1 MANLLNM
8 RLCGGTFLVLLFEA
22 RGQRRASRMS
32 EGRPGDGKSN
42 PEIMGRL
49 VRSVNPGFQMPSGRS
64 FNTFTSNY
72 KLCRTSDTPAAGL
85 TDEQIVQQFD
95 HNVKTKYYEYLGLF
109 YGLLENAISWEI
121 KGPWLVAAFIEL
133 IETDTTIPSDALF
146 YVRPYG
152 QPVKKAELRKIEC
165 ICAPS
170 FLLGVWH
177 YIITKIRDNTVGV
190 DTISHFLDD
199 SGESRSERKF
209 VSNIGSKTVDSIEVS
224 VQPPECEVKNYRDP
238 ALEEAAKGI
247 PFAFIMPGVAADV
260 RNIQEGQ
267 VYVNSQ
273 QVFYLDDQ
281 ESILAPSN
289 TGGSHGIRKPDL
301 LDTYLKKATAFYST
315 VKTLL
320 YSEAPHPFKELYV
333 PNDIKIKS
341 FNETE
346 NAKSKDRPIEVLACE
361 CFGNIIIRGT
371 GGIGKSMMMRHLF
384 LYYAERYNEKQI
396 LPILVPLKNF
406 TDLELNLEDFIYK
419 AAYEFD
425 HDLKFADFEPLLKKG
440 RCLIL
445 LDGLDEIP
453 AAYRHAFEKHLV
465 SFLKA
470 YQSNYI
476 VLSSRPTCDF
486 IQYGHFLV
494 CEIEPFSKAKALELI
509 DKLEYHDPVAKAKFR
524 EDLDRKLYRS
534 HEQFA
539 SNPLLLTIMLMT
551 YTSYGEVPAKR
562 HIFYSKAYETMA
574 RLHDASKG
582 AYVRPMHTNLSPED
596 FAVYFAE
603 FCARTYKAEILEFT
617 AQSFAEYMNKV
628 IAHQRI
634 PTKATARDF
643 LLDLTDNLC
652 IMYKEGEK
660 YYFIHRSFQEYFSAV
675 FFSNQMDDQLERIG
689 DFFEHQTK
697 RMQGDRTFDML
708 YDMIPDRIDR
718 YIFLPFLK
726 DLWAKCDAGNGYWT
740 FLEEMYPTIF
750 AQEGETG
757 DFYENDPESNLFN
770 FFVNETLHRHN
781 GELYN
786 LKWPDA
792 IDYCG
797 RKEWCSIE
805 KNPRY
810 VNGVQY
816 CFTEIVEFDNVSSEY
831 IDMYGEPEIDGV
843 SWEIQ
848 ISDLLSRPDRF
859 HELIAFMEDDSF
871 PLKKEYNEMR
881 KITEKMDKSINSKP
895 SSDDWFDAF

>member
-42 PEIMGRL
+42 PEVMARL
-49 VRSVNPGFQMPSGRS
+49 VRSVNPDFQMPSGRS
-64 FNTFTSNY
+64 FNTFTSDY

-85 TDEQIVQQFD
+85 TDEEIVQRFD
-95 HNVKTKYYEYLGLF
+95 HQVKTKYYEHLGFF
-109 YGLLENAISWEI
+109 YGLLENTINWEV
-121 KGPWLVAAFIEL
+121 KGPRLVASLIDL
-133 IETDTTIPSDALF
+133 IEADSTIPSDALF

-152 QPVKKAELRKIEC
+152 QPVKKSELRKIEC
-165 ICAPS
+165 ICILS
-170 FLLGVWH
+170 FVFGVWH
-177 YIITKIRDNTVGV
+177 YIITKIRDNTVGS
-190 DTISHFLDD
+190 DTISSFLDN

-209 VSNIGSKTVDSIEVS
+209 VSAIGIETVEKIITS
-224 VQPPECEVKNYRDP
+224 VQPPECEWKNYRDP
-238 ALEEAAKGI
+238 ALEKAVKDI
-247 PFAFIMPGVAADV
+247 PFAYISPGVAVDV
-260 RNIQEGQ
+260 RNIQNGQ
-267 VYVNSQ
+267 IYVDSK
-273 QVFYLDDQ
+273 QVHYLDGR
-281 ESILAPSN
+281 ERSSAPTTIDN
-289 TGGSHGIRKPDL
+289 DLDVPEPDL

-341 FNETE
+341 INESV
-346 NAKSKDRPIEVLACE
+346 NGKVKDSPIEALACE
-361 CFGNIIIRGT
+361 HFGNIIIRGT

-384 LYYAERYNEKQI
+384 LYYAECYNEKHI

-406 TDLELNLEDFIYK
+406 TDMESNLEDFIYK

-425 HDLKFADFEPLLKKG
+425 HDLKFADFEPLLKQGK
-440 RCLIL
+440 CLIL
-445 LDGLDEIP
+445 LDGLDEISLAFRP
-453 AAYRHAFEKHLV
+453 TFEKRLV

-470 YQSNYI
+470 YQHNHI
-476 VLSSRPTCDF
+476 VFSSRPTCEF
-486 IQYGHFLV
+486 IQFGHFLV

-562 HIFYSKAYETMA
+562 HIFYAKAYETMA

-582 AYVRPMHTNLSPED
+582 AYVRPMHTDLSPED

-603 FCARTYKAEILEFT
+603 FCARTYKAEVLEFT
-617 AQSFAEYMNKV
+617 AQSFAEHMNKV
-628 IAHQRI
+628 LAHQRMQ
-634 PTKATARDF
+634 TKATARDF

-675 FFSNQMDDQLERIG
+675 FFSSQMDDQLARIG
-689 DFFEHQTK
+689 EFFEHQRK

-718 YIFLPFLK
+718 YVFLPFLK
-726 DLWAKCDAGNGYWT
+726 DLWEKCDADNGYWT
-740 FLEEMYPTIF
+740 FLYEMYSRIY
-750 AQEGETG
+750 AQEGEPG
-757 DFYENDPESNLFN
+757 DLYENNPESYLYN
-770 FFVNETLHRHN
+770 FIVNETLHRHN

-786 LKWPDA
+786 VQWPDV
-792 IDYCG
+792 IDYCN
-797 RKEWCSIE
+797 RKEWVSIE
-805 KNPRY
+805 TKRY
-810 VNGVQY
+810 MRDGKQY
-816 CFTEIVEFDNVSSEY
+816 VSTEVVELDDVDDEY
-831 IDMYGEPEIDGV
+831 IDMHGEPEIEGI
-843 SWEIQ
+843 SWEIE
-848 ISDLLSRPDRF
+848 ISEILRKNDLFS
-859 HELIAFMEDDSF
+859 ELIEFMESDDF

-881 KITEKMDKSINSKP
+881 KFTEHLDKTINSKP

>member
-42 PEIMGRL
+42 PEVMARL
-49 VRSVNPGFQMPSGRS
+49 VRSVNPDFQMPSGRS
-64 FNTFTSNY
+64 FNTFTSDY

-85 TDEQIVQQFD
+85 TDEEIVQRFD
-95 HNVKTKYYEYLGLF
+95 HQVKTKYYEHLGFF
-109 YGLLENAISWEI
+109 YGLLENTINWEV
-121 KGPWLVAAFIEL
+121 KGPRLVASLIDL
-133 IETDTTIPSDALF
+133 IEEDSTIPSDALF

-152 QPVKKAELRKIEC
+152 QPVKKSELKKIEC
-165 ICAPS
+165 ICIPS
-170 FLLGVWH
+170 FVFGVWH
-177 YIITKIRDNTVGV
+177 YIITKIRDNTVGA
-190 DTISHFLDD
+190 DTISSFLDN

-209 VSNIGSKTVDSIEVS
+209 VSAIGIETVKKISTS
-224 VQPPECEVKNYRDP
+224 VQPPECEWKNYRDL
-238 ALEEAAKGI
+238 ALEKAVKDI
-247 PFAFIMPGVAADV
+247 PFAYISPGVAVDV
-260 RNIQEGQ
+260 RNIQNGQ
-267 VYVNSQ
+267 IYVDSK
-273 QVFYLDDQ
+273 QVHYLDGR
-281 ESILAPSN
+281 ERSSAPTTIDN
-289 TGGSHGIRKPDL
+289 DLDVPEPDL

-341 FNETE
+341 LNESV
-346 NAKSKDRPIEVLACE
+346 NGKVKDRPIEVLACE
-361 CFGNIIIRGT
+361 HFGNIIIRGT

-384 LYYAERYNEKQI
+384 LYYAECYNEKHI

-406 TDLELNLEDFIYK
+406 TDMESNLEDFIYK

-425 HDLKFADFEPLLKKG
+425 HDLKFADFEPLLKQGK
-440 RCLIL
+440 CLIL

-453 AAYRHAFEKHLV
+453 LAFRPTFEKCLM

-470 YQSNYI
+470 YQHNHI
-476 VLSSRPTCDF
+476 VLSSRPTCEF
-486 IQYGHFLV
+486 IQFGHFLV

-562 HIFYSKAYETMA
+562 HIFYAKAYETMA

-603 FCARTYKAEILEFT
+603 FCARTYKAEVLEFT
-617 AQSFAEYMNKV
+617 AQSFAECMNKV

-675 FFSNQMDDQLERIG
+675 FFSSQMDDQLARIG
-689 DFFEHQTK
+689 EFFEHQRK

-718 YIFLPFLK
+718 YVFLPFLK
-726 DLWAKCDAGNGYWT
+726 DLWKKCDADNGYWT
-740 FLEEMYPTIF
+740 FLYEMYSRIY
-750 AQEGETG
+750 AQEDEPGEC
-757 DFYENDPESNLFN
+757 YENDPESYLYN
-770 FFVNETLHRHN
+770 FIVNETLHRHN

-786 LKWPDA
+786 VQWPDV
-792 IDYCG
+792 IDYCN
-797 RKEWCSIE
+797 RKEWVSIE
-805 KNPRY
+805 TNRY
-810 VNGVQY
+810 MRDGRQY
-816 CFTEIVEFDNVSSEY
+816 VSTEVVELDDVDDEY
-831 IDMYGEPEIDGV
+831 IDMHGEPEIEGV
-843 SWEIQ
+843 SWEIE
-848 ISDLLSRPDRF
+848 ISEILRRNDFFS
-859 HELIAFMEDDSF
+859 ELIEFMESDDF

-881 KITEKMDKSINSKP
+881 KFTEHLDKTINSKP

>member
-42 PEIMGRL
+42 PEVMARL
-49 VRSVNPGFQMPSGRS
+49 VRSVNPDFQMPSGRS
-64 FNTFTSNY
+64 FNTFTSDY
-72 KLCRTSDTPAAGL
+72 KLCRTSDTPAAGI
-85 TDEQIVQQFD
+85 TDEQIVQRFD
-95 HNVKTKYYEYLGLF
+95 HQVKTKYYEYLGLF
-109 YGLLENAISWEI
+109 YGLLENAISWGV
-121 KGPWLVAAFIEL
+121 KGPWLVAALIDL
-133 IETDTTIPSDALF
+133 IEADSTIPSDALF

-152 QPVKKAELRKIEC
+152 QPVKKSELRKIEC
-165 ICAPS
+165 ICTPS

-209 VSNIGSKTVDSIEVS
+209 VSNIGSQTVDSIEVS
-224 VQPPECEVKNYRDP
+224 LQPPKCETENYRDP
-238 ALEEAAKGI
+238 ALEKAMRDI
-247 PFAFIMPGVAADV
+247 PLAFVSPGVAADV
-260 RNIQEGQ
+260 RNIQNGQ
-267 VYVNSQ
+267 IFVDSK
-273 QVFYLDDQ
+273 QVFYLDSQ
-281 ESILAPSN
+281 EHATPPSN
-289 TGGSHGIRKPDL
+289 AGGSYGLHEPDL
-301 LDTYLKKATAFYST
+301 LDTYLEKATAFYST

-320 YSEAPHPFKELYV
+320 YSEAPHPFKDLYV

-341 FNETE
+341 LNESV
-346 NAKSKDRPIEVLACE
+346 NGKVKDRPIEVLACE
-361 CFGNIIIRGT
+361 YFGNIIIRGT

-384 LYYAERYNEKQI
+384 LYYAERYNEKHI
-396 LPILVPLKNF
+396 LPVLVPLKNF
-406 TDLELNLEDFIYK
+406 TDMESNLEDFIYK

-425 HDLKFADFEPLLKKG
+425 HDLKFADFEPLLKNGK
-440 RCLIL
+440 CLIL

-453 AAYRHAFEKHLV
+453 LAYRHAFEKHLV

-470 YQSNYI
+470 YQHNHI
-476 VLSSRPTCDF
+476 VLSSRPTCEF
-486 IQYGHFLV
+486 IQFGHFLV

-562 HIFYSKAYETMA
+562 HIFYAKAYETMA

-582 AYVRPMHTNLSPED
+582 AYVRPMHTGLSPED

-603 FCARTYKAEILEFT
+603 FCARTYKAEVLEFT
-617 AQSFAEYMNKV
+617 AQSFSECMNKV

-634 PTKATARDF
+634 PTNATARDF

-675 FFSNQMDDQLERIG
+675 FFSNQMDDQLGRIG
-689 DFFEHQTK
+689 DFFEHQAK

-726 DLWAKCDAGNGYWT
+726 DLWARCDADNGYWT

-750 AQEGETG
+750 AQEGEAG

-786 LKWPDA
+786 IKWPDA

-805 KNPRY
+805 TNRHYK
-810 VNGVQY
+810 NGVAHCY
-816 CFTEIVEFDNVSSEY
+816 TEVVEFDSVDPEY
-831 IDMYGEPEIDGV
+831 IDMHGEPEIEGV

-848 ISDLLSRPDRF
+848 ISELLRRPDRF
-859 HELIAFMEDDSF
+859 CELIAFMEDDSF

-881 KITEKMDKSINSKP
+881 EITERMDKSINSKP